1 MPGLPFWSGRA
12 QVPVPRI
19 IEGASVPL
27 FDRLVDLTP
36 EEKREATS
44 WRRLSREEA
53 KESVAR
59 ELARLFDARRAEP
72 LEIAAERTDLTVL
85 DYGIP
90 DYGNRS
96 PADSTGRRLFERAIQ
111 RAIAAFEPRLI
122 GPEVELETFP
132 GRPSMLLA
140 RITGVLATGDIV
152 EPVSFEIDLGVRRAA
167 EVEIG
172 G

>member
-1 MPGLPFWSGRA
+1 MKAR
-12 QVPVPRI
+12 VPVPRI

-36 EEKREATS
+36 GERVEVPS
-44 WRRLSREEA
+44 WRRLTREET

-59 ELARLFDARRAEP
+59 ELAYLFDARRAEP
-72 LEIAAERTDLTVL
+72 LEIAAERSDLTVL

-96 PADSTGRRLFERAIQ
+96 PADTSSRRLYERAIQ
-111 RAIAAFEPRLI
+111 RAIVAFEPRLI
-122 GPEVELETFP
+122 GPDVELETIP
-132 GRPSMLLA
+132 GRPSVLRA

-152 EPVSFEIDLGVRRAA
+152 EPVSFEIDLGARRET

>member
-1 MPGLPFWSGRA
+1 M
-12 QVPVPRI
+12 
-19 IEGASVPL
+19 PL

-36 EEKREATS
+36 EERREAPS
-44 WRRLSREEA
+44 WRRLSRDEA
-53 KESVAR
+53 KDSVAR
-59 ELARLFDARRAEP
+59 ELAHLFDARRAEP
-72 LEIAAERTDLTVL
+72 LEIAAERSDLTVL

-90 DYGNRS
+90 DYGNRA
-96 PADSTGRRLFERAIQ
+96 PADSVSCRLYERAIQ

-122 GPEVELETFP
+122 GPDVELETIA
-132 GRPSMLLA
+132 GRPSVLRA

-152 EPVSFEIDLGVRRAA
+152 EPVSFEIDLGVRRAT

>member
-1 MPGLPFWSGRA
+1 
-12 QVPVPRI
+12 VPVPRI

-36 EEKREATS
+36 DERREVPS
-44 WRRLSREEA
+44 WRRLSRDEA

-59 ELARLFDARRAEP
+59 ELAHLFDARRAEP
-72 LEIAAERTDLTVL
+72 LDIAAERTDLTVL

-96 PADSTGRRLFERAIQ
+96 PADSAGRRLYERAIQ

-122 GPEVELETFP
+122 GPEVELETTA
-132 GRPSMLLA
+132 GRPSLLRA

-152 EPVSFEIDLGVRRAA
+152 EPVSFEIDLGARRAA
-167 EVEIG
+167 EVEVG
-172 G
+172 E

>member
-1 MPGLPFWSGRA
+1 M
-12 QVPVPRI
+12 PVPRI

-36 EEKREATS
+36 EERREVPS
-44 WRRLSREEA
+44 WRRLSRDEA
-53 KESVAR
+53 KELVAR
-59 ELARLFDARRAEP
+59 ELAHLFDARRAET

-96 PADSTGRRLFERAIQ
+96 PADSMSRRLFERAIQ
-111 RAIAAFEPRLI
+111 RAIIAFEPRLI
-122 GPEVELETFP
+122 GPEVELETVA
-132 GRPSMLLA
+132 GRPSALRA
-140 RITGVLATGDIV
+140 RIIGVLATGDIV
-152 EPVSFEIDLGVRRAA
+152 EPVSFEIDLGVRRPA

>member
-1 MPGLPFWSGRA
+1 
-12 QVPVPRI
+12 VPVPRI

-36 EEKREATS
+36 EERREAPS
-44 WRRLSREEA
+44 WRRLSRDEA
-53 KESVAR
+53 KDSVAR
-59 ELARLFDARRAEP
+59 ELAHLFDARRAEP
-72 LEIAAERTDLTVL
+72 LEIAAERSDLTVL

-90 DYGNRS
+90 DYGNRA
-96 PADSTGRRLFERAIQ
+96 PADSVSCRLYERAIQ

-122 GPEVELETFP
+122 GPDVELETIA
-132 GRPSMLLA
+132 GRPSVLRA

-152 EPVSFEIDLGVRRAA
+152 EPVSFEIDLGVRRAT

>member
-12 QVPVPRI
+12 KVPIPRI

-27 FDRLVDLTP
+27 FDRLVDLAP

-44 WRRLSREEA
+44 WRRLGRDET
-53 KESVAR
+53 KDSVAR
-59 ELARLFDARRAEP
+59 ELAHLFDARRAET
-72 LEIAAERTDLTVL
+72 LEIASERSDLTVL

-90 DYGNRS
+90 DYGNRA
-96 PADSTGRRLFERAIQ
+96 PADSMSRRLYERAIQ
-111 RAIAAFEPRLI
+111 RAIVAFEPRLI
-122 GPEVELETFP
+122 GPDVELEPVP
-132 GRPSMLLA
+132 GRPSMLRA

-152 EPVSFEIDLGVRRAA
+152 EPVSFEIDLGVRRAT

>member
-1 MPGLPFWSGRA
+1 
-12 QVPVPRI
+12 
-19 IEGASVPL
+19 VPL
-27 FDRLVDLTP
+27 FDRLVDLALDETV
-36 EEKREATS
+36 ETTG
-44 WRRLSREEA
+44 WRRLTRDGA

-59 ELARLFDARRAEP
+59 ELAHLFDARRAEP
-72 LEIAAERTDLTVL
+72 LEVAAERTDLTVL

-96 PADSTGRRLFERAIQ
+96 PADSPSRRLYERAIQ

-122 GPEVELETFP
+122 GPEVELETVP
-132 GRPSMLLA
+132 GRPSLLRA
-140 RITGVLATGDIV
+140 YITGVLATGDIV
-152 EPVSFEIDLGVRRAA
+152 EPVSFEIDLGTHQGA